1 MAEVSRRA
9 ARNSSKGA
17 LPNAVFV
24 AAGVEMLPCELA
36 GLADLVTVRFPW
48 GSLLRGTLGLDDRAA
63 IAIARLVSALGALEM
78 TVSITDRDAVGDG
91 RPTGPFG
98 EPDIERIRRTYVD
111 LGFRLCDVRSL
122 SRADLRAIDSSWARR
137 LFVDRDR
144 VAWVLRLEFPGRRLV
159 SPGPAQTVKTRL
171 ATLEDDP
178 GHHGSAASESAH
190 ARFVAARP
198 AGSPVPVACGPASP
212 GFPLTA

>member
-1 MAEVSRRA
+1 MAEASRQA
-9 ARNSSKGA
+9 ARNPNKGG

-24 AAGVEMLPCELA
+24 AAGVETLPSELA

-48 GSLLRGTLGLDDRAA
+48 GSLLRGALGLDDRAA

-98 EPDIERIRRTYVD
+98 ESDIERIRKTYAD

-122 SRADLRAIDSSWARR
+122 NRADLRAIDSSWARR
-137 LFVDRDR
+137 LRVDRDR
-144 VAWVLRLEFPGRRLV
+144 VAWVLRLELSGRRLV
-159 SPGPAQTVKTRL
+159 SADPAHTVKTTTSQ
-171 ATLEDDP
+171 A
-178 GHHGSAASESAH
+178 
-190 ARFVAARP
+190 
-198 AGSPVPVACGPASP
+198 
-212 GFPLTA
+212 